1 MDVRNVVESAASVLL
16 QAQTLRELTQHKCRE
31 RRNSSIPMEEFA
43 FVRTTRASK
52 TAPDRAPAGSVGA
65 DAVNVS
71 EEETHA
77 AGGRKRRE
85 ASQLR
90 RSEFTPSQLCCK
102 KKAKTNPPPT
112 SPEEMLA
119 RLNIKSHPAAE
130 DLPSAPLRCVF
141 LFAHGAGGT
150 RPRSECPTTMRWVRI
165 LQRLGNVVT
174 FDYPAV
180 DIMRYT
186 YIHKTAAAE
195 ALARFPGGRL
205 FLCGHSMGCRGS
217 VNVASALATGDRLR
231 AALAGLILF
240 RHAFISFTNE
250 CARTPPVR
258 APFCA
263 CVHEREDRRCR
274 CCECRWVVDIG
285 DLSSYPLHAENPAD
299 QEEATARVC
308 LLSFCSRPP
317 ASPLERNFKLSLSWA
332 LTQLPTSLSLPAN
345 LEKQAIT
352 GR

>member
-1 MDVRNVVESAASVLL
+1 VDVRNVVGGVSDKGANFARIDSV
-16 QAQTLRELTQHKCRE
+16 EKVGH
-31 RRNSSIPMEEFA
+31 MEEFA

-65 DAVNVS
+65 EAVNVS

-90 RSEFTPSQLCCK
+90 TSEFTPSQFCCD
-102 KKAKTNPPPT
+102 KKAKANRPPT

-130 DLPSAPLRCVF
+130 DLPSAPRRCVF

-195 ALARFPGGRL
+195 ALARFPSYRL

-240 RHAFISFTNE
+240 RHACISFTNE
-250 CARTPPVR
+250 CACTPPVR
-258 APFCA
+258 APVCA
-263 CVHEREDRRCR
+263 CVHASADRRCK
-274 CCECRWVVDIG
+274 CCECRWVVDTG
-285 DLSSYPLHAENPAD
+285 DLSSYPLHAQNPAD
-299 QEEATARVC
+299 EEEATARVC

-317 ASPLERNFKLSLSWA
+317 ASSLARNFTHPLSVVCAQAAANKSV
-332 LTQLPTSLSLPAN
+332 SLPAN
-345 LEKQAIT
+345 LEKQALT